1 MYRGKR
7 SRRPVRR
14 KEAGA
19 LSYPEFFII
28 VLAIILILVFGVMKG
43 FELDTSDQEV
53 PVNTEYKYEVTA
65 TMFGK
70 DISEMIRAT
79 GYVDTEEIGK
89 YTVKYN
95 FKLFKFLPAI
105 ERNVHVVDTM
115 PPKIML
121 SGDSDVFVYEI
132 SRYEEAGFEASDNY
146 DGDMTAKVDTNLVLV
161 GDNRYEM
168 QYECTDSSGNKE
180 VETRVIHIKP
190 AEGQVYLTFDD
201 GPSGV
206 TETILQILEEKQV
219 KATFFVS
226 EYSARKEILIQKE
239 YEAGHT
245 IGLHGLS
252 HDYSEI
258 YISSEAAVQNFDNL
272 RLLIKANLGIDTC
285 IVRFPGGSSNTISK
299 NHCIGVMTEA
309 TKDVLEKGYSYFDWN
324 VDSGDAGGARTA
336 EAIYQN
342 VIEGIK
348 PGRVNVVLMH
358 DTYGHEATA
367 EALPKIIDWCLEN
380 GYLLKAIDETTP
392 AVRHNVKN

>member
-7 SRRPVRR
+7 HRRPVRR
-14 KEAGA
+14 REEGA

-28 VLAIILILVFGVMKG
+28 VLAVILILVFGVLKG

-53 PVNTEYKYEVTA
+53 QVHSEYQDEVTA

-70 DISEMIRAT
+70 DISDFIIAT
-79 GYVDTEEIGK
+79 SNVNTEKLGR
-89 YTVKYN
+89 YTVKYS
-95 FKLFKFLPAI
+95 FKFFKFLPEF
-105 ERNVHVVDTM
+105 ERNVRVVDTTS
-115 PPKIML
+115 PKITL

-132 SRYEEAGFEASDNY
+132 SRYEEPGFEASDNY

-168 QYECTDSSGNKE
+168 QYECTDSSGNKK
-180 VETRVIHIKP
+180 VETRVIHIMP
-190 AEGQVYLTFDD
+190 ATGEVYLTFDD

-219 KATFFVS
+219 KVTFFVS
-226 EYSARKEILIQKE
+226 EYSARKESLIQKE

-245 IGLHGLS
+245 IALHGLS

-258 YISSEAAVQNFDNL
+258 YISSEAAIQNFDNQ
-272 RLLIKANLGIDTC
+272 RLLIKENLGIDTY
-285 IVRFPGGSSNTISK
+285 IVRFPGGSSNTISRK
-299 NHCIGVMTEA
+299 HCIGVMTQA
-309 TKDVLEKGYSYFDWN
+309 TQEILERGYTYFDWN
-324 VDSGDAGGARTA
+324 VDSQDAGGAKTA

-358 DTYGHEATA
+358 DSYGHEATA
-367 EALPKIIDWCLEN
+367 EALSEIIDWCQEN
-380 GYLLKAIDETTP
+380 GYLLKAIEEITP
-392 AVRHNVKN
+392 PVRHNVKN